1 MFPQSKSSTYLTSS
15 SFIEASLIVKNYFVF
30 HSYILQMNKI
40 PQKKSLQSSFHPLH
54 LMYGSAKMKNK
65 KFDFVT
71 YNQTLFGT

>member
-1 MFPQSKSSTYLTSS
+1 
-15 SFIEASLIVKNYFVF
+15 
-30 HSYILQMNKI
+30 MNKI

>member
-15 SFIEASLIVKNYFVF
+15 LFIEASVFVKNYFVF

-40 PQKKSLQSSFHPLH
+40 PQKKSLQSIFHPLH
-54 LMYGSAKMKNK
+54 FK
-65 KFDFVT
+65 KFEFVT